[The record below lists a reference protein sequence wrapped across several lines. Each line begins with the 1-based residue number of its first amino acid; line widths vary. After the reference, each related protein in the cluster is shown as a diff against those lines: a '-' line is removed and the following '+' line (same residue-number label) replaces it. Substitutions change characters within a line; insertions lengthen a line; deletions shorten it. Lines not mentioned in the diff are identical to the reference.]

1 MPEPPSAPKDPKVA
15 KQKTPM
21 KPSPLKSNILKNS
34 QPIENSAPLKKREEK
49 SNLKLFGQKPK
60 VEEKEAVPEKP
71 KVLTNTFKPPQ
82 PASTG
87 GLVNKLQGNQNLAKK
102 PVISVNS

>member
-1 MPEPPSAPKDPKVA
+1 V
-15 KQKTPM
+15 KQKTPI

-60 VEEKEAVPEKP
+60 VEEK
-71 KVLTNTFKPPQ
+71 
-82 PASTG
+82 
-87 GLVNKLQGNQNLAKK
+87 
-102 PVISVNS
+102 

>member
-1 MPEPPSAPKDPKVA
+1 VKH
-15 KQKTPM
+15 KTPI

-60 VEEKEAVPEKP
+60 VEEKQEVAEKP
-71 KVLTNTFKPPQ
+71 KVFVNTFKPPQ
-82 PASTG
+82 PASV
-87 GLVNKLQGNQNLAKK
+87 GLVNKLQGNLNLAKK